1 MFGGEDVKS
10 FSQSSLRQAMG
21 VVPQDTV
28 LFNDTI
34 KWVRLSR
41 AENDQLWCRYN
52 IKYGNM
58 DATDAEVEE
67 AAILADIHDTI
78 LEFPDKVEEQLRQP
92 ETLFCAPS
100 CLSGD
105 PA

>member
-34 KWVRLSR
+34 KWVRLSW
-41 AENDQLWCRYN
+41 AKNDQWSPRYN

-78 LEFPDKVEEQLRQP
+78 LEFPDKVEEQLR
-92 ETLFCAPS
+92 
-100 CLSGD
+100 
-105 PA
+105 